1 MRVPEASSRVL
12 ARVGPRMRRSDL
24 ATSAAPGDVISPAV
38 CRRHRPSRGLCSSVP
53 EPSGLCEKPVAAALV
68 WRCLRDF
75 HRPYG

>member
-38 CRRHRPSRGLCSSVP
+38 FWRPRPSGGLQGVV
-53 EPSGLCEKPVAAALV
+53 G
-68 WRCLRDF
+68 
-75 HRPYG
+75 RPKSDHLTTVTTSRQGWTL